1 MTNSNN
7 NNTMAQD
14 REITIQQQLA
24 KLDLEYNNG
33 SITELEWNTQRYP
46 LEYELEVT
54 RDQWGNL

>member
-1 MTNSNN
+1 
-7 NNTMAQD
+7 MAQD